1 MKIVSG
7 DVKSLEFLIAH
18 FDASWIGVGVLDGS
32 DDQSFLGGGMR
43 DEFNDRFKRDQG
55 LGTPV
60 NGDVGEEPMFDL
72 VPFAGAF
79 RKMTHGDAES
89 GLVGQPLHLTLPQAA
104 ASGVGTTSISGD
116 EQVGLL
122 RIQAPAMLVPPTSDT
137 LDGKLRGVMVNA
149 NVDKALIMDQVIH
162 SIGNGFPIG
171 QREVVVD
178 VDRRLFSFRLPVLAT

>member
-1 MKIVSG
+1 VKIVSG